1 MKETFPGFLL
11 TEMRI
16 IRNYNRLLHKEE
28 IRMTI
33 RRYSDPFQEA
43 LTLHDAMNQLFAQSF
58 VQPGWFSNTSQ
69 AWAVPVDAF
78 ETDHGYQVRALL
90 PGIQPEDI
98 ELTVQQNTLSIKGQY
113 HPSVK
118 EGKQVTWLMQEI
130 GSGTFERTLTFPKP
144 LDTEKL
150 ETNYENGVLSIFVP
164 LTESSRPKR
173 ISITSGQQQPKM
185 VEADT
190 H

>member
-1 MKETFPGFLL
+1 
-11 TEMRI
+11 MRI
-16 IRNYNRLLHKEE
+16 IRNYSSLLHKEE

-58 VQPGWFSNTSQ
+58 VRPGWFANSSQ
-69 AWAVPVDAF
+69 AWAVPVDVF
-78 ETDHGYQVRALL
+78 ETGQGYQVRALL
-90 PGIQPEDI
+90 PGIQPQDI
-98 ELTVQQNTLSIKGQY
+98 ELTVQQNTISIKGQY
-113 HPSVK
+113 HPSVQ
-118 EGKQVTWLMQEI
+118 EGQKVTWLMQEI

-144 LDTEKL
+144 LDADKV
-150 ETNYENGVLSIFVP
+150 ETNYENGVLSIHVP

-173 ISITSGQQQPKM
+173 ISITGGQQQPKM
-185 VEADT
+185 VETGA